1 VLACIVAASQLV
13 NTERPEPPFAPARVP
28 EDLPAER
35 VGALPAKK
43 VPKPLTAE
51 RVGDILFECASEAVL
66 LAFMVPLL
74 GGWAVDLVGDIL
86 RDMTPS
92 LPAHAH
98 RQLLEAEPSPA
109 WNAVG
114 AWLREHRFA
123 ILFALFFVAKSA
135 TRLIKHSSNEK
146 HRRAAALTSRI
157 LRAVSEDWFSL
168 VVVNAFTAFWLTMVV
183 QWTQGYSWKHFL
195 WQVVADQASPA
206 VQELARIAPG
216 SGLLRALFAWYQA
229 NQVKF
234 TFWLLYSAAI
244 CDDLG
249 LPNYKS
255 LWRWFRRRLQKRF
268 SASRPSGQTPPA
280 PQPCAARV
288 PSTED
293 LK

>member
-1 VLACIVAASQLV
+1 V
-13 NTERPEPPFAPARVP
+13 NTERSEPPFVPAKIP
-28 EDLPAER
+28 EAFTVEKVND
-35 VGALPAKK
+35 LPAKK

-51 RVGDILFECASEAVL
+51 RVGEILIECAGEAVL

-109 WNAVG
+109 WNAAG

-135 TRLIKHSSNEK
+135 TRLLKHSSNEK
-146 HRRAAALTSRI
+146 HRNAAALTSRI
-157 LRAVSEDWFSL
+157 LRAFSKDWFSL

-183 QWTQGYSWKHFL
+183 QWTQGFSWKHFV
-195 WQVVADQASPA
+195 WQFLADQSSPA
-206 VQELARIAPG
+206 VHSLAKIVPG
-216 SGLLRALFAWYQA
+216 SGLLDALIAWYQH

-234 TFWLLYSAAI
+234 TFWLLYSGAI

-255 LWRWFRRRLQKRF
+255 LWRWFRRWLQKRF
-268 SASRPSGQTPPA
+268 SLSQLGGQTPPA
-280 PQPCAARV
+280 PQPCVARV
-288 PSTED
+288 PSAED
-293 LK
+293 PK